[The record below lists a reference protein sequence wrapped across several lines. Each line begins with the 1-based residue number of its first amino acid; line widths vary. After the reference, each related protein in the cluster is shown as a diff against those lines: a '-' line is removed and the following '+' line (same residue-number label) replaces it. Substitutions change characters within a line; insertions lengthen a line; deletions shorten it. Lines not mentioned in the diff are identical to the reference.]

1 MIHAALWSCTAISAL
16 QLRWLGVDRWR
27 ALESS
32 GARVSRHLV
41 ACDLVRFGTS
51 AANDQSRYSTHCL
64 SIQLAKFTQLQH
76 GRHAG
81 DTDPPARYLGL
92 RLQCICMLRPG
103 ARDNLRMM
111 FIVASSPSSWTT
123 FLREVLVVSCN
134 TFGILPFG
142 LKIQLG
148 T

>member
-1 MIHAALWSCTAISAL
+1 MIHAVLWSCTAISAL
-16 QLRWLGVDRWR
+16 QLRWLGVGRWR
-27 ALESS
+27 AL

-41 ACDLVRFGTS
+41 ACDLVRFETS
-51 AANDQSRYSTHCL
+51 AANDQSRYCTHCL

-81 DTDPPARYLGL
+81 DTGPPARYLGL

-103 ARDNLRMM
+103 ARDDLRMM
-111 FIVASSPSSWTT
+111 FIVSSFPSSWTT

-134 TFGILPFG
+134 TFSILPFG